1 MRRLAVLTSCSM
13 LALAGCASTNH
24 RYDSATE
31 LRSAAVNSGLHCTG
45 YVPSTPPEGAASAGA
60 CVGGTKATFIVY
72 TKDEDAK
79 KGIATARAAVRSD
92 EAVLH
97 GPNWY
102 LVTSSK
108 QASDLEDA
116 VGGDV
121 STK

>member
-1 MRRLAVLTSCSM
+1 MRRLAVLTSCSL
-13 LALAGCASTNH
+13 LALAGCASSNH

-31 LRSAAVNSGLHCTG
+31 LRSAAVNGGMHCTG
-45 YVPSTPPEGAASAGA
+45 YVPSTPPSGADSAGA
-60 CVGGTKATFIVY
+60 CVGGTKGTFVVY
-72 TKDEDAK
+72 TKDEVAK
-79 KGIATARAAVRSD
+79 KGIDAARATLRSD

-102 LVTSSK
+102 LVTSAK
-108 QASDLEDA
+108 QASDLKDA